1 MKNVTLAVEDELLD
15 ASREYAHKHHTSLN
29 ALIRDLLK
37 RTVRSETENAGLKEF
52 LRLAAQ
58 AKGDSKGWKWNRE
71 ELYDV

>member
-1 MKNVTLAVEDELLD
+1 MKNVTLAVEDKLLD

-29 ALIRDLLK
+29 ALIRDLLE
-37 RTVRSETENAGLKEF
+37 RVVRPEAQNAGLKEF
-52 LRLAAQ
+52 LRLASK